1 MRKGISSAQARVIA
15 AGVGS
20 STVDKSTVLTPL
32 SGRLTSAFPSTAF
45 IQIITPPPSVTQ
57 ATNGCMSDPPV
68 ASLIYSTP
76 HGPTHG
82 TGQRPA
88 LGRPPA
94 KRRLELELS
103 DHQYI
108 SESAKTP
115 KRRGGATGP
124 GRKSPKTPKSPS
136 EKTRY
141 DTSLGLLTKKFVQL
155 LGKSSDGV
163 VDLNQAAEVLK
174 VQKRRLYDITNVLEG
189 VRLIKKKSKNNIQW
203 MGCKLT
209 EEGTT
214 LNQCQ
219 SLGRE
224 VLELTQEERKL
235 DELIQTCSRN
245 VRQMT
250 EEAHNQKFAYVTYE
264 DIRKSRGLQDQT
276 VIVIKAPSDTKLEV
290 PDPEENLQVHLTSSK
305 GPIDVFLCP
314 EETAASSPLKNN
326 VLDVNGNHS
335 TFVKVLQEYASGS
348 SAPGVPDST
357 PGVPDSPVA
366 VTTISPLTSPLT
378 SLLLQT
384 EDQIP
389 SALEGPFVSLS
400 SHLLS
405 EDYMLSLGDDEGI
418 SDLFDTYDLD
428 KLPLDDL
435 LCN

>member
-1 MRKGISSAQARVIA
+1 MRKGISSA
-15 AGVGS
+15 
-20 STVDKSTVLTPL
+20 
-32 SGRLTSAFPSTAF
+32 
-45 IQIITPPPSVTQ
+45 Q

-76 HGPTHG
+76 HGPTNG
-82 TGQRPA
+82 AGQRPA

-108 SESAKTP
+108 CESAKTP
-115 KRRGGATGP
+115 KRRGVAAGP

-155 LGKSSDGV
+155 LGQSSDGV

-203 MGCKLT
+203 MGCNLT

-219 SLGRE
+219 GLGRE

-235 DELIQTCSRN
+235 DDLIQTCSRN
-245 VRQMT
+245 VRLMSD
-250 EEAHNQKFAYVTYE
+250 EAHNQKYPSLTVQPTSISLTTLTFAYVTYE
-264 DIRKSRGLQDQT
+264 DIQRSRGLHDQT

-290 PDPEENLQVHLTSSK
+290 PDPEENLQVHLTSTK

-314 EETAASSPLKNN
+314 DETTTSSPLKNN

-335 TFVKVLQEYASGS
+335 TFVKVLQEYAGGS
-348 SAPGVPDST
+348 SAT
-357 PGVPDSPVA
+357 GVPDSPVA
-366 VTTISPLTSPLT
+366 VTTISPITSPLT
-378 SLLLQT
+378 SLLQQT

-389 SALEGPFVSLS
+389 STLEGPFVNLS

-405 EDYMLSLGDDEGI
+405 EDYMLSLGDEEGI

>member
-1 MRKGISSAQARVIA
+1 
-15 AGVGS
+15 
-20 STVDKSTVLTPL
+20 
-32 SGRLTSAFPSTAF
+32 
-45 IQIITPPPSVTQ
+45 
-57 ATNGCMSDPPV
+57 MSDPPV

-76 HGPTHG
+76 HGPTNG
-82 TGQRPA
+82 AGQRPA

-94 KRRLELELS
+94 KRRLELELP

-108 SESAKTP
+108 CESAKTP
-115 KRRGGATGP
+115 KRRGGAAGP

-219 SLGRE
+219 GLGRE

-250 EEAHNQKFAYVTYE
+250 EEAHNQKYPSVTGWPN
-264 DIRKSRGLQDQT
+264 IQKSRGLQDQT

-290 PDPEENLQVHLTSSK
+290 PDPEENLQVHLTSTK
-305 GPIDVFLCP
+305 GPIEVFLCP
-314 EETAASSPLKNN
+314 DETTANSPQKNN

-335 TFVKVLQEYASGS
+335 TFVKVLQEYAGGS
-348 SAPGVPDST
+348 GVP
-357 PGVPDSPVA
+357 GIPDSPVA

-378 SLLLQT
+378 SLLQQT
-384 EDQIP
+384 EDQMP

>member
-1 MRKGISSAQARVIA
+1 MRKGISSARERVIA
-15 AGVGS
+15 AGVGG

-32 SGRLTSAFPSTAF
+32 SGRLTSTFSTATF
-45 IQIITPPPSVTQ
+45 IQIITPPPSSTQ
-57 ATNGCMSDPPV
+57 ATNGCMSDPP
-68 ASLIYSTP
+68 AGSLIYSTP
-76 HGPTHG
+76 HGPTNG

-94 KRRLELELS
+94 KRRLELDLS

-108 SESAKTP
+108 SESAKH
-115 KRRGGATGP
+115 RGGATGP
-124 GRKSPKTPKSPS
+124 GRKSPKTPKSPA

-155 LGKSSDGV
+155 LGQSSDGV

-203 MGCKLT
+203 MGCKLS

-245 VRQMT
+245 VRLMT
-250 EEAHNQKFAYVTYE
+250 EESHNQEYPSVTAQS
-264 DIRKSRGLQDQT
+264 SRGLRDQT

-290 PDPEENLQVHLTSSK
+290 PDPQENLQVHLTSTK

-314 EETAASSPLKNN
+314 DETTSNSPQKN
-326 VLDVNGNHS
+326 VLDMNGNHS
-335 TFVKVLQEYASGS
+335 TFVKVLQECDGGS
-348 SAPGVPDST
+348 SASGIPDC
-357 PGVPDSPVA
+357 PVA
-366 VTTISPLTSPLT
+366 VTTISPLASPLT
-378 SLLLQT
+378 CLLQQT

-405 EDYMLSLGDDEGI
+405 EDYMLSLGDEEGI